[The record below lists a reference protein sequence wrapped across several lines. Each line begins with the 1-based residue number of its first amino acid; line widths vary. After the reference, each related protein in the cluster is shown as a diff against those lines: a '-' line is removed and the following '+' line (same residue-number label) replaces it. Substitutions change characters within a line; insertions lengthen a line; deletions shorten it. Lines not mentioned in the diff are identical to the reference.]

1 MKTTRAEK
9 PFWRRRIPR
18 KKRDITLLRP
28 PSFNKSKRFETLA
41 DSNAES
47 LRSEAILK
55 SADRASLP
63 QQYLC
68 ECRAGDYHCEKSYCP
83 RCGREFRRWFI
94 GEVLRLVDQCH
105 RNAQIVTVLLAR
117 SRNIEDL
124 KPTERRHLLRQRMD
138 RAGLA
143 NAQCVGGFEMIYRA
157 RERYWVLHINLL
169 IFGGTKMGLGRFA
182 ATFSSPEFV
191 RPTQS
196 VPLNDLP
203 KQISYLLKFTTYHR
217 PQRQIGSKRSPA
229 KPLNAREHAVLVNW
243 MSQYGFADMMFLYGV
258 RRQGDRLVTSRRLRG

>member
-1 MKTTRAEK
+1 
-9 PFWRRRIPR
+9 
-18 KKRDITLLRP
+18 
-28 PSFNKSKRFETLA
+28 
-41 DSNAES
+41 
-47 LRSEAILK
+47 
-55 SADRASLP
+55 
-63 QQYLC
+63 
-68 ECRAGDYHCEKSYCP
+68 
-83 RCGREFRRWFI
+83 
-94 GEVLRLVDQCH
+94 
-105 RNAQIVTVLLAR
+105 
-117 SRNIEDL
+117 
-124 KPTERRHLLRQRMD
+124 
-138 RAGLA
+138 
-143 NAQCVGGFEMIYRA
+143 MIYRA

-169 IFGGTKMGLGRFA
+169 IFGGTKIGLGKFA